1 VTVGNSTSEQGRR
14 TRLPPPEAGKI
25 AAARPR
31 VLHIIGFG
39 RSGSTVLGIA
49 LGRHP
54 AIFNV
59 GEVVGIPSFL
69 AGPNYVAPRACG
81 CLNRIEQCP
90 FWSEVG
96 KRVPLGVDTLPPTA
110 AGWRHYVPWLSP
122 ISSDLAR
129 WGASNA
135 RFFSAV
141 LDVSGASIVVDASK
155 RAERAYWLWASGAV
169 DLIPLWLTRDF
180 RAVMRSEQSRHRSRI
195 KAAVSWWCAQR
206 RAAQLAVLIEAR
218 GGKVIR
224 GTYEEMT
231 ADPRTFFNRILT
243 ELGLDWCREV
253 LNLQPGHVIG
263 GDHNT
268 KHGGRG
274 TFVRPAA
281 TVCER
286 EQRPAS
292 AFMSWRSLVR
302 PKGRV

>member
-1 VTVGNSTSEQGRR
+1 M
-14 TRLPPPEAGKI
+14 
-25 AAARPR
+25 
-31 VLHIIGFG
+31 
-39 RSGSTVLGIA
+39 
-49 LGRHP
+49 
-54 AIFNV
+54 FNV
-59 GEVVGIPSFL
+59 GEVVGMPSFV

-110 AGWRHYVPWLSP
+110 AGWRHYAPWLSP
-122 ISSDLAR
+122 ISGDLER

-141 LDVSGASIVVDASK
+141 LDISGATIVVDVSK

-180 RAVMRSEQSRHRSRI
+180 RAVLRSERRWHRSTI

-206 RAAQLAVLIEAR
+206 RAAQLVATIEGR

-231 ADPRTFFNRILT
+231 ADPRRFFERILA
-243 ELGLDWCREV
+243 ELGLEWCGEV

-263 GDHNT
+263 GDHDT
-268 KHGGRG
+268 KHGGRT
-274 TFVRPAA
+274 TFVAPTALAR
-281 TVCER
+281 ER
-286 EQRPAS
+286 EQRPVPS
-292 AFMSWRSLVR
+292 FMSWRSLLR
-302 PKGRV
+302 LKSRV